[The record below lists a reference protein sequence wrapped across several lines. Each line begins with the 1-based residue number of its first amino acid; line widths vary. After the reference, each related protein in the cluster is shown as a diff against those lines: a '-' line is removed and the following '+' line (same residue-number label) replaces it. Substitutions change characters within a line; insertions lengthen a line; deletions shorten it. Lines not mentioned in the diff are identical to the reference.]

1 MPGVTIPEAWQGL
14 HAIGRVCTSGLA
26 NYRDIQDWKYSW
38 QEIYDMHDMLDLND
52 WISWEAHVISS
63 GNNGNN

>member
-1 MPGVTIPEAWQGL
+1 MPGVVIPEAWQGL
-14 HAIGRVCTSGLA
+14 HAIGRVCTAGLA
-26 NYRDIQDWKYSW
+26 DYRDIEDWKYSW

-63 GNNGNN
+63 SNNGNN